1 MSLTSSGEIQRYA
14 ANERWNH
21 WFTAVV
27 FVLLAASGLA
37 FFHPAFWSLTA
48 VLGGGE
54 MSRFLHPILGVLMF
68 LSFLIFAIQKMGDNI
83 MKSYDWAWMGRF
95 GDVLANRDDNMPE
108 IGKYNAAQKLMYW
121 VTLFAMILLLAS
133 GIVMWRQF
141 FSHLFTIDMLR
152 VAALVHAV
160 SGVLLIITI
169 IVHVYAAIWVKGTI
183 SAMTKGTVT
192 RAWAKHH
199 HPLWYR
205 SINK

>member
-1 MSLTSSGEIQRYA
+1 MVQGNEVQRYA
-14 ANERWNH
+14 ANERINH
-21 WFTAVV
+21 WFTAIC
-27 FVLLAASGLA
+27 FVLLADSGLA
-37 FFHPAFWSLTA
+37 FFHPSFWSLSA

-54 MSRFLHPILGVLMF
+54 LSRFLHPILGVLMF
-68 LSFLIFAIQKMGDNI
+68 LSFFIFAIQKMGDNI
-83 MKSYDWAWMGRF
+83 MKSYDWAWMGRI

-121 VTLFAMILLLAS
+121 FTFLFMVLLLVS

-141 FSHLFTIDMLR
+141 FSHMFTIDTLR
-152 VAALVHAV
+152 LAALVHAV

-169 IVHVYAAIWVKGTI
+169 IVHIYAAIWVKGTM
-183 SAMTKGTVT
+183 SAITKGTVS

-205 SINK
+205 SLENK

>member
-1 MSLTSSGEIQRYA
+1 MSQLSGEVKRYA

-21 WFTAVV
+21 WFTAIL

-54 MSRFLHPILGVLMF
+54 SC
-68 LSFLIFAIQKMGDNI
+68 DNL
-83 MKSYDWAWMGRF
+83 MKSHDWKWMGQI
-95 GDVLANRDDNMPE
+95 GDVLANRDDRLPE
-108 IGKYNAAQKLMYW
+108 VGKYNAGQKLAYW
-121 VTLFAMILLLAS
+121 AMLAS
-133 GIVMWRQF
+133 MLALMVSGLIIWRQF
-141 FSHLFTIDMLR
+141 FSHMFTIEAIR
-152 VAALVHAV
+152 TAALVHAI
-160 SGVLLIITI
+160 SGVVLILTI

-183 SAMTKGTVT
+183 GAMTKGTVS

-205 SINK
+205 SLDK

>member
-1 MSLTSSGEIQRYA
+1 MVQGNEVQRYA
-14 ANERWNH
+14 ANERINH
-21 WFTAVV
+21 WFTAIC

-37 FFHPAFWSLTA
+37 FFHPSFWSLSA

-54 MSRFLHPILGVLMF
+54 LSRFLHPILGVLMF
-68 LSFLIFAIQKMGDNI
+68 LSFFIFAIQKMGDNI
-83 MKSYDWAWMGRF
+83 MKSYDWAWMGRI
-95 GDVLANRDDNMPE
+95 GDVLANRDDHMPE

-121 VTLFAMILLLAS
+121 FTFLFMVLLLVS

-141 FSHLFTIDMLR
+141 FSHMFTIDTLR
-152 VAALVHAV
+152 LAALVHPV

-169 IVHVYAAIWVKGTI
+169 IVHIYAAIWVKGTMI
-183 SAMTKGTVT
+183 AITKGTVS

-205 SINK
+205 SLENK

>member
-1 MSLTSSGEIQRYA
+1 MVQGNEVQRYA
-14 ANERWNH
+14 ANERINH
-21 WFTAVV
+21 WFTAMC

-37 FFHPAFWSLTA
+37 FFHPSFWSLSA

-54 MSRFLHPILGVLMF
+54 LSRFLHPILGVLMF
-68 LSFLIFAIQKMGDNI
+68 LSFFIFAIQKMGDNI
-83 MKSYDWAWMGRF
+83 MKSYDWAWMGRI

-121 VTLFAMILLLAS
+121 FTFLFMALLLVS

-141 FSHLFTIDMLR
+141 FSHMFTIDTLR
-152 VAALVHAV
+152 LAALVHAV

-169 IVHVYAAIWVKGTI
+169 IVHIYAAIWVKGTM
-183 SAMTKGTVT
+183 SAITKGTVS

-205 SINK
+205 SLENK

>member
-1 MSLTSSGEIQRYA
+1 MIQGNEVQRYA
-14 ANERWNH
+14 TNERINH
-21 WFTAVV
+21 WFTAVC

-37 FFHPAFWSLTA
+37 FFHPNFWALSA

-54 MSRFLHPILGVLMF
+54 LSRFLHPILGVLMF
-68 LSFLIFAIQKMGDNI
+68 LSFIIFALQKLGDNV
-83 MKSYDWAWMGRF
+83 MKSYDWQWMGRF
-95 GDVLANRDDNMPE
+95 GDVLANRDHDMPE

-121 VTLFAMILLLAS
+121 FTVLFMVLLLVS

-141 FSHLFTIDMLR
+141 FSHMFTIDALR
-152 VAALVHAV
+152 LAALVHAV

-169 IVHVYAAIWVKGTI
+169 IVHVYAAIWVKGTM
-183 SAMTKGTVT
+183 SAMSKGTVT

-205 SINK
+205 SLENK

>member
-1 MSLTSSGEIQRYA
+1 MSQLSGEVKRYA

-21 WFTAVV
+21 WFTAIL

-54 MSRFLHPILGVLMF
+54 SSRYLHPILGVLMF
-68 LSFLIFAIQKMGDNI
+68 VSFIIFVFQKMGDNL
-83 MKSYDWAWMGRF
+83 MKSHDWKWMGQI
-95 GDVLANRDDNMPE
+95 GDVLANRDDRLPE
-108 IGKYNAAQKLMYW
+108 VGKYNAGQKLAYW
-121 VTLFAMILLLAS
+121 AMLAS
-133 GIVMWRQF
+133 MLALMGSGLIIWQQF
-141 FSHLFTIDMLR
+141 FSHMFTIETIR
-152 VAALVHAV
+152 TAALVHAL
-160 SGVLLIITI
+160 SGVVLILTI

-183 SAMTKGTVT
+183 GAMTKGTVS

-205 SINK
+205 SLDK

>member
-1 MSLTSSGEIQRYA
+1 MSQLSGEVKRYA

-21 WFTAVV
+21 WFTAIL

-54 MSRFLHPILGVLMF
+54 SSRYLHPILGVLMF
-68 LSFLIFAIQKMGDNI
+68 VSFIIFAFQKMGDNL
-83 MKSYDWAWMGRF
+83 MKSHDWKWMGQI
-95 GDVLANRDDNMPE
+95 GDVLANRDDRLPE
-108 IGKYNAAQKLMYW
+108 VGKYNAGQKLAYW
-121 VTLFAMILLLAS
+121 AMLAS
-133 GIVMWRQF
+133 MLALMGSGLIIWQQF
-141 FSHLFTIDMLR
+141 FSHMFTIEAIR
-152 VAALVHAV
+152 TAALVHAI
-160 SGVLLIITI
+160 SGVVLILTI

-183 SAMTKGTVT
+183 GAMTKGTVS

-205 SINK
+205 SLDK

>member
-1 MSLTSSGEIQRYA
+1 MTQGNEVQRYA
-14 ANERWNH
+14 TNERINH
-21 WFTAVV
+21 WFTAIC

-37 FFHPAFWSLTA
+37 FFHPTFWSLSA

-54 MSRFLHPILGVLMF
+54 TSRFLHPILGVLMF
-68 LSFLIFAIQKMGDNI
+68 LSFFIFAIQKLGDNV
-83 MKSYDWAWMGRF
+83 MKSYDWQWMGRF

-121 VTLFAMILLLAS
+121 FTFLFMIMLLVS
-133 GIVMWRQF
+133 GVVIWRQF
-141 FSHLFTIDMLR
+141 FSHMFTIDTLR
-152 VAALVHAV
+152 LAALVHAV

-169 IVHVYAAIWVKGTI
+169 IVHIYAAIWVKGTM
-183 SAMTKGTVT
+183 SAITKGTVT

-205 SINK
+205 SLENK

>member
-1 MSLTSSGEIQRYA
+1 MTQGNEVQRYA
-14 ANERWNH
+14 ANERINH
-21 WFTAVV
+21 WFTAVC

-37 FFHPAFWSLTA
+37 FFHPTFWSLSA

-54 MSRFLHPILGVLMF
+54 TSRFLHPILGVLMF
-68 LSFLIFAIQKMGDNI
+68 LSFFIFAIQKMGDNV
-83 MKSYDWAWMGRF
+83 MKSYDWQWMGRF

-121 VTLFAMILLLAS
+121 FTFLFMILLLVS
-133 GIVMWRQF
+133 GIVIWRQF
-141 FSHLFTIDMLR
+141 FSANFTIDTIRM
-152 VAALVHAV
+152 AALVHAV

-169 IVHVYAAIWVKGTI
+169 IVHIYAAIWVKGTM
-183 SAMTKGTVT
+183 SAITKGTVS

-205 SINK
+205 SLENK

>member
-1 MSLTSSGEIQRYA
+1 MSQLSGEVKRYA

-21 WFTAVV
+21 WFTAIL

-54 MSRFLHPILGVLMF
+54 SSRYLHPILGVLMF
-68 LSFLIFAIQKMGDNI
+68 VSFIIFAFQKMGDNL
-83 MKSYDWAWMGRF
+83 MKSHDWKWMGQI
-95 GDVLANRDDNMPE
+95 GDVLANRDDRLPE
-108 IGKYNAAQKLMYW
+108 VGKYNAGQKLAYW
-121 VTLFAMILLLAS
+121 AMLVSMLALMVS
-133 GIVMWRQF
+133 GLIIWRQF
-141 FSHLFTIDMLR
+141 FSHMFTIEAIR
-152 VAALVHAV
+152 TAALVHAI
-160 SGVLLIITI
+160 SGVVLILTI

-183 SAMTKGTVT
+183 GAMTKGTVS

-205 SINK
+205 SLDK

>member
-1 MSLTSSGEIQRYA
+1 MSQLSGQVKRYA

-21 WFTAVV
+21 WFTAIL

-54 MSRFLHPILGVLMF
+54 SSRYLHPILGVLMF
-68 LSFLIFAIQKMGDNI
+68 VSFIIFAFQKMGDNL
-83 MKSYDWAWMGRF
+83 MKSHDWKWMGQI
-95 GDVLANRDDNMPE
+95 GDVLANRDDRLPE
-108 IGKYNAAQKLMYW
+108 VGKYNAGQKLAYW
-121 VTLFAMILLLAS
+121 AMLAS
-133 GIVMWRQF
+133 MLALMGSGLIIWQQF
-141 FSHLFTIDMLR
+141 FSHMFTIETIR
-152 VAALVHAV
+152 TAALVHAL
-160 SGVLLIITI
+160 SGVVLILTI

-183 SAMTKGTVT
+183 GAMTKGTVS

-205 SINK
+205 SLDK

>member
-1 MSLTSSGEIQRYA
+1 
-14 ANERWNH
+14 
-21 WFTAVV
+21 
-27 FVLLAASGLA
+27 
-37 FFHPAFWSLTA
+37 
-48 VLGGGE
+48 
-54 MSRFLHPILGVLMF
+54 
-68 LSFLIFAIQKMGDNI
+68 
-83 MKSYDWAWMGRF
+83 
-95 GDVLANRDDNMPE
+95 
-108 IGKYNAAQKLMYW
+108 MYW

>member
-1 MSLTSSGEIQRYA
+1 MVQGNEVQRYA
-14 ANERWNH
+14 ANERINH
-21 WFTAVV
+21 WFTAIC

-37 FFHPAFWSLTA
+37 FFHPSFWSLSA

-54 MSRFLHPILGVLMF
+54 LSRFLHPILGVLMF
-68 LSFLIFAIQKMGDNI
+68 LSFFIFAIQKMGDNI
-83 MKSYDWAWMGRF
+83 MKSYDWAWMGRI

-121 VTLFAMILLLAS
+121 FMVLLLVS

-141 FSHLFTIDMLR
+141 FSHMFTIDTLR
-152 VAALVHAV
+152 LAALVHAV

-169 IVHVYAAIWVKGTI
+169 IVHIYAAIWVKGTM
-183 SAMTKGTVT
+183 SAITKGTVS

-205 SINK
+205 SLENK

>member
-1 MSLTSSGEIQRYA
+1 MSQLSGEVKRYA

-21 WFTAVV
+21 WFTAIL

-54 MSRFLHPILGVLMF
+54 SSRYLHPILGVLMF
-68 LSFLIFAIQKMGDNI
+68 VSFIIFAFQKMGDNL
-83 MKSYDWAWMGRF
+83 MKSHDWKWMGQI
-95 GDVLANRDDNMPE
+95 GDVLANRDDRLPE
-108 IGKYNAAQKLMYW
+108 VGKYNAGQKLAYW
-121 VTLFAMILLLAS
+121 AMLAS
-133 GIVMWRQF
+133 MLALMGSGLIIWQQF
-141 FSHLFTIDMLR
+141 FSHMFTIETIR
-152 VAALVHAV
+152 TAALVHAL
-160 SGVLLIITI
+160 SGVVLILTI

-183 SAMTKGTVT
+183 GAMTKGTVS

-205 SINK
+205 SLDK

>member
-1 MSLTSSGEIQRYA
+1 MVQGNEVQRYA
-14 ANERWNH
+14 ANERINH
-21 WFTAVV
+21 WFTAIC

-37 FFHPAFWSLTA
+37 FFHPSFWSLSA

-54 MSRFLHPILGVLMF
+54 LSRFLHPILGVLMF
-68 LSFLIFAIQKMGDNI
+68 LSFFIFAIQKMGDNI
-83 MKSYDWAWMGRF
+83 MKSYDWAWMGRI

-121 VTLFAMILLLAS
+121 FTFLFMVLLLVS

-141 FSHLFTIDMLR
+141 FSHMFTIDTLR
-152 VAALVHAV
+152 LAALVHAV

-169 IVHVYAAIWVKGTI
+169 IVHIYAAIWVKGTM
-183 SAMTKGTVT
+183 SAITKGTVS

-205 SINK
+205 SLENK

>member
-1 MSLTSSGEIQRYA
+1 MSQLSGEVKRYA

-21 WFTAVV
+21 WFTAIL

-54 MSRFLHPILGVLMF
+54 SSRYLHPILGVLMF
-68 LSFLIFAIQKMGDNI
+68 VSFIIFAFQKMGDNL
-83 MKSYDWAWMGRF
+83 MKSHDWKWMGQI
-95 GDVLANRDDNMPE
+95 GDVLANRDDRLPE
-108 IGKYNAAQKLMYW
+108 VGKYNAGQKLAYW
-121 VTLFAMILLLAS
+121 AMLAS
-133 GIVMWRQF
+133 MLALMGSGLIIWQQF
-141 FSHLFTIDMLR
+141 FSYMFTIETIR
-152 VAALVHAV
+152 TAALVHAL
-160 SGVLLIITI
+160 SGVVLILTI

-183 SAMTKGTVT
+183 GAMTKGTVS

-205 SINK
+205 SLDK

>member
-1 MSLTSSGEIQRYA
+1 MTPSNEVQRYA
-14 ANERWNH
+14 TNERINH
-21 WFTAVV
+21 WFTAVC

-37 FFHPAFWSLTA
+37 FFHPTFWSLSA

-54 MSRFLHPILGVLMF
+54 TSRFLHPILGVLMF
-68 LSFLIFAIQKMGDNI
+68 LSFFIFAIQKMGDNI
-83 MKSYDWAWMGRF
+83 MKSYDWAWMGRI

-121 VTLFAMILLLAS
+121 FTFLFMILLLVS
-133 GIVMWRQF
+133 GIVIWRQF
-141 FSHLFTIDMLR
+141 FSHMFTIDTLR
-152 VAALVHAV
+152 LAALVHAV

-169 IVHVYAAIWVKGTI
+169 IVHIYAAIWVKGTM
-183 SAMTKGTVT
+183 SAITKGTVS

-205 SINK
+205 SLENK

>member
-1 MSLTSSGEIQRYA
+1 MSQLSGEVKRYA

-21 WFTAVV
+21 WFTAIL

-54 MSRFLHPILGVLMF
+54 SSRYLHPILGVLMF
-68 LSFLIFAIQKMGDNI
+68 VSFIIFAFQKMGDNL
-83 MKSYDWAWMGRF
+83 MKSHDWKWMGQI
-95 GDVLANRDDNMPE
+95 GDVLANRDDRLPE
-108 IGKYNAAQKLMYW
+108 VGKYNAGQKLAYW
-121 VTLFAMILLLAS
+121 AMLAS
-133 GIVMWRQF
+133 MLALMVSGLIIWRQL
-141 FSHLFTIDMLR
+141 FSHMFTIEAIR
-152 VAALVHAV
+152 TAALVHAI
-160 SGVLLIITI
+160 SGVVLILTI

-183 SAMTKGTVT
+183 GAMTKGTVS

-205 SINK
+205 SLDK

>member
-1 MSLTSSGEIQRYA
+1 MSQLSGEVKRYA

-21 WFTAVV
+21 WFTAVL

-54 MSRFLHPILGVLMF
+54 SSRYLHPILGVLMF
-68 LSFLIFAIQKMGDNI
+68 VSFIIFAFQKMGDNL
-83 MKSYDWAWMGRF
+83 MKSHDWKWMGQI
-95 GDVLANRDDNMPE
+95 GDVLANRDDRLPE
-108 IGKYNAAQKLMYW
+108 VGKYNAGQKLAYW
-121 VTLFAMILLLAS
+121 AMLAS
-133 GIVMWRQF
+133 MLALMGSGLIIWQQF
-141 FSHLFTIDMLR
+141 FSHMFTIETIR
-152 VAALVHAV
+152 TAALVHAL
-160 SGVLLIITI
+160 SGVVLILTI

-183 SAMTKGTVT
+183 GAMTKGTVS

-205 SINK
+205 SLDK

>member
-1 MSLTSSGEIQRYA
+1 MSQLSGEVKRYA

-21 WFTAVV
+21 WFTAIL

-54 MSRFLHPILGVLMF
+54 SSRYLHPILGVLMF
-68 LSFLIFAIQKMGDNI
+68 VSFIIFAFQKMGDNL
-83 MKSYDWAWMGRF
+83 MKSHDWKWMGQI
-95 GDVLANRDDNMPE
+95 GDVLANRDDRLPE
-108 IGKYNAAQKLMYW
+108 VGKYNAGQKLAYW
-121 VTLFAMILLLAS
+121 AMLAS
-133 GIVMWRQF
+133 MLALMVSGLIIWRQF
-141 FSHLFTIDMLR
+141 FSHMFTIETIR
-152 VAALVHAV
+152 TAALVHAL
-160 SGVLLIITI
+160 SGVVLILTI

-183 SAMTKGTVT
+183 GAMTKGTVS

-205 SINK
+205 SLDK

>member
-1 MSLTSSGEIQRYA
+1 MVQGNEVQRYA
-14 ANERWNH
+14 ANERINH
-21 WFTAVV
+21 WFTAIC

-37 FFHPAFWSLTA
+37 VFHPSFWSLA
-48 VLGGGE
+48 EVLGGGE
-54 MSRFLHPILGVLMF
+54 LSRFLHPILGVLMF
-68 LSFLIFAIQKMGDNI
+68 LSFFIFAIQKMGDNI
-83 MKSYDWAWMGRF
+83 MKSYDWAWMGRI

-121 VTLFAMILLLAS
+121 FTFLFMVLLLVS

-141 FSHLFTIDMLR
+141 FSHMFTIDTLR
-152 VAALVHAV
+152 LAALVHAV

-169 IVHVYAAIWVKGTI
+169 IVHIYAAIWVKGTM
-183 SAMTKGTVT
+183 SAITKGTVS

-205 SINK
+205 SLENK

>member
-1 MSLTSSGEIQRYA
+1 MSQMSNEVQRYA
-14 ANERWNH
+14 TNERWNH

-54 MSRFLHPILGVLMF
+54 LSRFLHPVLGVVMF
-68 LSFLIFAIQKMGDNI
+68 LSFFIFAIQKMGDNM
-83 MKSYDWAWMGRF
+83 MKSYDWQWMGRIN
-95 GDVLANRDDNMPE
+95 DVLANRDHDMPE

-121 VTLFAMILLLAS
+121 VTLFSMFVLLAS
-133 GIVMWRQF
+133 GLIIWRQF
-141 FSHLFTIDMLR
+141 FSHMFAIDTIRM
-152 VAALVHAV
+152 AALVHAV
-160 SGVLLIITI
+160 SGVVLIITI

-183 SAMTKGTVT
+183 SAMTKGTVS

-205 SINK
+205 SLSK

>member
-1 MSLTSSGEIQRYA
+1 MVQGNEVQRYA
-14 ANERWNH
+14 ANERINH
-21 WFTAVV
+21 WFTAMC

-37 FFHPAFWSLTA
+37 FFHPSFWSLSA

-54 MSRFLHPILGVLMF
+54 LSRFLHPILGVLMF
-68 LSFLIFAIQKMGDNI
+68 LSFFIFAIQKMGDNI
-83 MKSYDWAWMGRF
+83 MKSYDWAWMGRI

-121 VTLFAMILLLAS
+121 FTFLFMVLLLVS

-141 FSHLFTIDMLR
+141 FSHMFTIDTLR
-152 VAALVHAV
+152 LAALVHAV

-169 IVHVYAAIWVKGTI
+169 IVHIYAAIWVKGTM
-183 SAMTKGTVT
+183 SAITKGTVS

-205 SINK
+205 SLENK

>member
-1 MSLTSSGEIQRYA
+1 MSQLSGEVKRYA

-21 WFTAVV
+21 WFTAIL

-54 MSRFLHPILGVLMF
+54 SSRYLHPILGVLMF
-68 LSFLIFAIQKMGDNI
+68 VSFIIFAFQKMGDNL
-83 MKSYDWAWMGRF
+83 MKSHDWKWMGQI
-95 GDVLANRDDNMPE
+95 GDVLANRDDRLPE
-108 IGKYNAAQKLMYW
+108 VGKYNAGQKLAYW
-121 VTLFAMILLLAS
+121 AMLAS
-133 GIVMWRQF
+133 MLALMGSGLIIWQQF
-141 FSHLFTIDMLR
+141 FSHMFTIETIR
-152 VAALVHAV
+152 TAALMHAL
-160 SGVLLIITI
+160 SGVVLILTI

-183 SAMTKGTVT
+183 GAMTKGTVS

-205 SINK
+205 SLDK

>member
-1 MSLTSSGEIQRYA
+1 MIQGNEVQRYA
-14 ANERWNH
+14 TNERINH
-21 WFTAVV
+21 WFTAVC

-37 FFHPAFWSLTA
+37 FFHPNLALSA

-54 MSRFLHPILGVLMF
+54 LSRFLHPILGVLMF
-68 LSFLIFAIQKMGDNI
+68 LSFIIFALQKLGDNV
-83 MKSYDWAWMGRF
+83 MKSYDWQWMGRF
-95 GDVLANRDDNMPE
+95 GDVLANRDHDMPE

-121 VTLFAMILLLAS
+121 FTVLFMVLLLVS

-141 FSHLFTIDMLR
+141 FSHMFTIDALR
-152 VAALVHAV
+152 LAALVHAV

-169 IVHVYAAIWVKGTI
+169 IVHVYAAIWVKGTM
-183 SAMTKGTVT
+183 SAMSKGTVT

-205 SINK
+205 SLENK

>member
-1 MSLTSSGEIQRYA
+1 MSQLSGEVKRYA

-21 WFTAVV
+21 WFTAIL

-54 MSRFLHPILGVLMF
+54 SSRYLHPILGVLMF
-68 LSFLIFAIQKMGDNI
+68 VSFIIFAFQKMGDNL
-83 MKSYDWAWMGRF
+83 MKSHDWKWMGQI
-95 GDVLANRDDNMPE
+95 GDVLANRDDRLPE
-108 IGKYNAAQKLMYW
+108 VGKYNAGQKLAYW
-121 VTLFAMILLLAS
+121 AMLAS
-133 GIVMWRQF
+133 MLALMVSGLIIWRQF
-141 FSHLFTIDMLR
+141 FSHMFTIETIR
-152 VAALVHAV
+152 TAALVHAI
-160 SGVLLIITI
+160 SGVVLILTI

-183 SAMTKGTVT
+183 GAMTKGTVS

-205 SINK
+205 SLDK